1 MVMTVV
7 MTVMTVMTGVGM
19 VVVSGMMKANI
30 H

>member
-7 MTVMTVMTGVGM
+7 IVMTVVTGVGM